1 MQLAGRTA
9 FITGGAAGIGR
20 ATALRFAEA
29 GAAVAIFDLSATEGA
44 AVVEEI
50 RAAGGRAIYQAGS
63 VTDPVA
69 VKAAVAHAVSEF
81 GGIHVLV
88 TCAGILQGAFQQVDE
103 LDLETFDRVLAVNVR
118 GTFVACQHAAPAIE
132 ASGGGVVLCIASGGG
147 VQGPS
152 SSLVYGASKA
162 AVHGFCRT
170 LEKQLGERGIR
181 VNVVCPG
188 TIDTAMK
195 RQNVHDA
202 ARFHGEDPDE
212 ALVAARLGDPDG
224 VAKVLTFL
232 ASSDADYVLG
242 TVFTR

>member
-1 MQLAGRTA
+1 MQLAGRIA
-9 FITGGAAGIGR
+9 LITGGAAGIGR
-20 ATALRFAEA
+20 ATALRYAQA
-29 GAAVAIFDLSATEGA
+29 GAAVAIFDLAEAEAASA
-44 AVVEEI
+44 VDEI
-50 RAAGGRAIYQAGS
+50 RAAGGRAVYFCGNAA
-63 VTDPVA
+63 DPGA
-69 VKAAVAHAVSEF
+69 VEAAVRGTVAAF
-81 GGIHVLV
+81 GALHVLV

-103 LDLETFDRVLAVNVR
+103 LDLATFDRVLEVNVR
-118 GTFVACQHAAPAIE
+118 GTFLACHYAAPEIE
-132 ASGGGVVLCIASGGG
+132 ASGGGVVLCISSGGG

-170 LEKQLGERGIR
+170 LEKQLGARGIR

-188 TIDTAMK
+188 TINTALK

-202 ARFHGEDPDE
+202 ARFRGEDPDA

-224 VAKVLTFL
+224 VAQVLTFL
-232 ASSDADYVLG
+232 ASPAADYVLG